1 MLPYRVA
8 GIAESEGSM
17 LRFPVD
23 KLRQASDLARG
34 MTVLMRRGMVDPRRP
49 DLVWRS
55 ARDMRAYGGVTAAV
69 LQGVRDNGPAT
80 AIIDEV
86 GPLSFQELEEQSNA
100 LARGLLASG
109 IHEGDVVALLARDHR
124 GLVLSMLAT
133 GKIGARLLLMNTG
146 FAKLQFADVAV
157 REKATVVL
165 HDSEFIDLLDVIPDT
180 IPRILTWCDDDTALS
195 PDMVTIDSLIA
206 AQPTDEL
213 PPPGR
218 PGGLILLTSGTTG
231 TPKGAPRDNVS
242 PMLSAQLLDRV
253 PTPQRE
259 TIVVAAPIF
268 HGTGLGQF
276 ILGLALG
283 NTVVLQRRF
292 NPEVT
297 LANVASNR
305 ASCLVVVPTMLQRI
319 IDLGPDV
326 LAKYDT
332 STLRIIFVAGSS
344 LPPSLCRRAREVF
357 GDVLYNMY
365 GSTEVAV
372 AAIATPRDLRK
383 APGTVGKP
391 VLACRVELYDA
402 NRNKITTPNTIGT
415 VFVSSSTSFKGYTD
429 GRHKEIVNGLLCS
442 NDIGHFDDSGLL
454 FIDGRDDDM
463 IVSGGENV
471 YPLEVENLLAARDD
485 VYEAAVVGVD
495 DDDFGK
501 RLRAYIVSAPNAA
514 RDAQE
519 IKTYVKTNLARFK
532 VPRDVYFVE
541 ELPRNTTGKLLRNAL
556 DTLDVERGD
565 RP

>member
-1 MLPYRVA
+1 LRAPLEIEVVTV
-8 GIAESEGSM
+8 
-17 LRFPVD
+17 RFPLG
-23 KLRQASDLARG
+23 KFCGASDLARG
-34 MTVLMRRGMVDPRRP
+34 TAVLVRRGMVNPRRP

-55 ARDMRAYGGVTAAV
+55 VRDVRAYGGLTAAV
-69 LQGVRDNGPAT
+69 LQGVRCYGPAL
-80 AIIDEV
+80 AIIDEI

-109 IHEGDVVALLARDHR
+109 IHEGDVMALLARDHR
-124 GLVLSMLAT
+124 GLVLSMLAA

-146 FAKLQFADVAV
+146 FAKPQFADVAR

-165 HDSEFIDLLDVIPDT
+165 HDSEFTGLLEGLPDT
-180 IPRILTWCDDDTALS
+180 IPRIVTWCDDDTERA
-195 PDMVTIDSLIA
+195 PETVTINSLIV
-206 AQPTDEL
+206 AQRTDEL
-213 PPPGR
+213 SPPSL
-218 PGGLILLTSGTTG
+218 PGGLVLLTSGTTG

-253 PTPQRE
+253 PLAQHE
-259 TIVVAAPIF
+259 AIVVAAPIF

-297 LANVASNR
+297 LGNVARTR

-326 LAKYDT
+326 LTKYDT
-332 STLRIIFVAGSS
+332 STLRIIFAAGSS
-344 LPPSLCRRAREVF
+344 LAPSLCERVREVF

-391 VLACRVELYDA
+391 VLACRVELYDT

-415 VFVSSSTSFKGYTD
+415 IFVSSSTSFKGYTD

-471 YPLEVENLLAARDD
+471 YPLEVENVLAARDD
-485 VYEAAVVGVD
+485 VREAAVVGVD
-495 DDDFGK
+495 DEDFGK
-501 RLRAYIVSAPNAA
+501 RLCAYIVPAPTAA
-514 RDAQE
+514 RDPQE
-519 IKTYVKTNLARFK
+519 IKNYVKDNLARYK
-532 VPRDVYFVE
+532 VPRDVYFVDQ
-541 ELPRNTTGKLLRNAL
+541 LPRNTTGKLLRNAL
-556 DTLDVERGD
+556 TAPHAQHGD
-565 RP
+565 QS

>member
-1 MLPYRVA
+1 V
-8 GIAESEGSM
+8 
-17 LRFPVD
+17 RFALD
-23 KLRQASDLARG
+23 KLCGASDLARG
-34 MTVLMRRGMVDPRRP
+34 TAVLVRRGMVNPRRP

-55 ARDMRAYGGVTAAV
+55 VRDIRAYGGLTAAV
-69 LQGVRDNGPAT
+69 LQGVRRNGPAS
-80 AIIDEV
+80 AIIDEI
-86 GPLSFQELEEQSNA
+86 GPLTFQELDEQSNA

-109 IHEGDVVALLARDHR
+109 IHDGDVMALLARDHR
-124 GLVLSMLAT
+124 GLVLSMVAA

-146 FAKLQFADVAV
+146 FAKPQFADVAR

-165 HDSEFIDLLDVIPDT
+165 HDSEFTDLLAGLPDT
-180 IPRILTWCDDDTALS
+180 IPRILTWCDNDAELAPDT
-195 PDMVTIDSLIA
+195 VTINSLIA
-206 AQPTDEL
+206 AHRTDEL
-213 PPPGR
+213 PPPDLR
-218 PGGLILLTSGTTG
+218 GGLVLLTSGTTG
-231 TPKGAPRDNVS
+231 TPKGAPRDNIS

-253 PTPQRE
+253 PLAQHE
-259 TIVVAAPIF
+259 AIVVAAPIF

-283 NTVVLQRRF
+283 NAVVLQRRF
-292 NPEVT
+292 DPEVT
-297 LANVASNR
+297 LGNVARTR

-332 STLRIIFVAGSS
+332 STLRIIFAAGSS
-344 LPPSLCRRAREVF
+344 LAPSLCERAREVF

-365 GSTEVAV
+365 GSTEIAV

-402 NRNKITTPNTIGT
+402 DRNRITTPNTIGT
-415 VFVSSSTSFKGYTD
+415 IFVSSSTSFKGYTD

-454 FIDGRDDDM
+454 FVDGRDDDM

-485 VYEAAVVGVD
+485 VREAAVVGVD
-495 DDDFGK
+495 DIDFGK
-501 RLRAYIVSAPNAA
+501 RLRAYIVPAPIAA
-514 RDAQE
+514 RDPQE
-519 IKTYVKTNLARFK
+519 IKNYVKDNLARYK
-532 VPRDVYFVE
+532 VPRDVYFVDQ
-541 ELPRNTTGKLLRNAL
+541 LPRNTTGKLLRNAL
-556 DTLDVERGD
+556 TALQAQHGD
-565 RP
+565 QS

>member
-1 MLPYRVA
+1 V
-8 GIAESEGSM
+8 
-17 LRFPVD
+17 RFPLG
-23 KLRQASDLARG
+23 KLCGASDLARG
-34 MTVLMRRGMVDPRRP
+34 TAVLVRRGMVNPRRP

-55 ARDMRAYGGVTAAV
+55 VRDVRAYGGLTAAV
-69 LQGVRDNGPAT
+69 LQGVRRYGPAS
-80 AIIDEV
+80 AIIDEI

-100 LARGLLASG
+100 LARGFLTSG
-109 IHEGDVVALLARDHR
+109 IHEGDVMALLARDHR
-124 GLVLSMLAT
+124 GLVLSMLAA

-146 FAKLQFADVAV
+146 FAKPQFADVAR

-165 HDSEFIDLLDVIPDT
+165 HDSEFTGLLEGLPDT
-180 IPRILTWCDDDTALS
+180 IPRILTWCDDDTELA
-195 PDMVTIDSLIA
+195 PETVTINSLIV
-206 AQPTDEL
+206 AQRTDEL
-213 PPPGR
+213 PPPDL
-218 PGGLILLTSGTTG
+218 PGGLVLLTSGTTG

-253 PTPQRE
+253 PLAQHE
-259 TIVVAAPIF
+259 AIVVAAPIF

-297 LANVASNR
+297 LGNVARTR

-326 LAKYDT
+326 LTKYDT
-332 STLRIIFVAGSS
+332 STLRIIFAAGSS
-344 LPPSLCRRAREVF
+344 LAPSLCERAREVF

-415 VFVSSSTSFKGYTD
+415 IFVSSSTSFKGYTD

-471 YPLEVENLLAARDD
+471 YPLEVENVLAARDD
-485 VYEAAVVGVD
+485 VREAAVVGVD
-495 DDDFGK
+495 DEDFGK
-501 RLRAYIVSAPNAA
+501 RLRAYIVPAPTAA
-514 RDAQE
+514 RDPQE
-519 IKTYVKTNLARFK
+519 IKNYVKDNLARYK
-532 VPRDVYFVE
+532 VPRDVYFVDQ
-541 ELPRNTTGKLLRNAL
+541 LPRNTTGKLLRNAL
-556 DTLDVERGD
+556 TALQAQHGD
-565 RP
+565 QS

>member
-86 GPLSFQELEEQSNA
+86 GPLSFQELEQQSNA

-206 AQPTDEL
+206 AQRTDEL

-344 LPPSLCRRAREVF
+344 LPPSLCLRAREVF

>member
-1 MLPYRVA
+1 M
-8 GIAESEGSM
+8 
-17 LRFPVD
+17 RFPLG
-23 KLRQASDLARG
+23 KLCGASDLARG
-34 MTVLMRRGMVDPRRP
+34 TAVLVRRGMVNPRRP

-55 ARDMRAYGGVTAAV
+55 VRDVRAYGALTAAV
-69 LQGVRDNGPAT
+69 LQGIRRNGPAS
-80 AIIDEV
+80 AIIDEI

-100 LARGLLASG
+100 LARGFLASG
-109 IHEGDVVALLARDHR
+109 IHEGDVMALLARDHR
-124 GLVLSMLAT
+124 GLVLSMLAA

-146 FAKLQFADVAV
+146 FAKPQFADVAR

-165 HDSEFIDLLDVIPDT
+165 HDSEFTGLLEGLPDT
-180 IPRILTWCDDDTALS
+180 IPRILTWCDNDTELT
-195 PDMVTIDSLIA
+195 PETVTINSLIV
-206 AQPTDEL
+206 AQRTDEL
-213 PPPGR
+213 SPPDL
-218 PGGLILLTSGTTG
+218 PGGLVLLTSGTTG

-253 PTPQRE
+253 PLAQHE
-259 TIVVAAPIF
+259 AIVVAAPIF

-297 LANVASNR
+297 LGNIARTR

-332 STLRIIFVAGSS
+332 STLRIIFAAGSS
-344 LPPSLCRRAREVF
+344 LAPSLCERAREVF

-415 VFVSSSTSFKGYTD
+415 IFVSSSTSFKGYTD

-471 YPLEVENLLAARDD
+471 YPLEVENVLAARDD
-485 VYEAAVVGVD
+485 VREAAVVGVD
-495 DDDFGK
+495 DEDFGK
-501 RLRAYIVSAPNAA
+501 RLRAYIVPAPTAA
-514 RDAQE
+514 RDPQE
-519 IKTYVKTNLARFK
+519 IKNYVKDNLARYK
-532 VPRDVYFVE
+532 VPRDVYFVDH
-541 ELPRNTTGKLLRNAL
+541 LPRNTTGKLLRNAL
-556 DTLDVERGD
+556 TTLQAQHGD
-565 RP
+565 QS

>member
-109 IHEGDVVALLARDHR
+109 IQARDHR

>member
-1 MLPYRVA
+1 V
-8 GIAESEGSM
+8 
-17 LRFPVD
+17 RFPLG
-23 KLRQASDLARG
+23 KLCGASDLARG
-34 MTVLMRRGMVDPRRP
+34 TAVLVRRGMVNPRRP

-55 ARDMRAYGGVTAAV
+55 VRDVRAYGALTAAV
-69 LQGVRDNGPAT
+69 LQGIRRNGPAS
-80 AIIDEV
+80 AIIDEI

-100 LARGLLASG
+100 LARGFLASG
-109 IHEGDVVALLARDHR
+109 IHEGDVMALLARDHR
-124 GLVLSMLAT
+124 GLVLSMLAA

-146 FAKLQFADVAV
+146 FAKPQFADVAR

-165 HDSEFIDLLDVIPDT
+165 HDSEFTGLLEGLPDT
-180 IPRILTWCDDDTALS
+180 IPRILTWCDNDTELT
-195 PDMVTIDSLIA
+195 PETVTINSLIV
-206 AQPTDEL
+206 AQRTDEL
-213 PPPGR
+213 SPPDL
-218 PGGLILLTSGTTG
+218 PGGLVLLTSGTTG

-253 PTPQRE
+253 PLAQHE
-259 TIVVAAPIF
+259 AIVVAAPIF

-297 LANVASNR
+297 LGNIARTR

-326 LAKYDT
+326 LTKYDT
-332 STLRIIFVAGSS
+332 STLRIIFAAGSS
-344 LPPSLCRRAREVF
+344 LAPSLCERAREVF

-415 VFVSSSTSFKGYTD
+415 IFVSSSTSFKGYTD

-471 YPLEVENLLAARDD
+471 YPLEVENVLAARDD
-485 VYEAAVVGVD
+485 VREAAVVGVD
-495 DDDFGK
+495 DEDFGK
-501 RLRAYIVSAPNAA
+501 RLRAYIVPAPTAA
-514 RDAQE
+514 RDPQE
-519 IKTYVKTNLARFK
+519 IKNYVKDNLARYK
-532 VPRDVYFVE
+532 VPRDVYFVDH
-541 ELPRNTTGKLLRNAL
+541 LPRNTTGKLLRNAL
-556 DTLDVERGD
+556 TTLQAQHGD
-565 RP
+565 QS

>member
-1 MLPYRVA
+1 V
-8 GIAESEGSM
+8 
-17 LRFPVD
+17 RFPLG
-23 KLRQASDLARG
+23 KLCGASDLARG
-34 MTVLMRRGMVDPRRP
+34 TAVLVRRGMVNPRRP

-55 ARDMRAYGGVTAAV
+55 VRDVRAYGALTAAV
-69 LQGVRDNGPAT
+69 LQGIRRNGPAS
-80 AIIDEV
+80 AIIDEI

-100 LARGLLASG
+100 LARGFLASG
-109 IHEGDVVALLARDHR
+109 IHEGDVMALLARDHR
-124 GLVLSMLAT
+124 GLVLSMLAA

-146 FAKLQFADVAV
+146 FAKPQFADVAR

-165 HDSEFIDLLDVIPDT
+165 HDSEFTGLLEGLPDT
-180 IPRILTWCDDDTALS
+180 IPRILTWCDNDTELT
-195 PDMVTIDSLIA
+195 PETVTINSLIV
-206 AQPTDEL
+206 AQRTDEL
-213 PPPGR
+213 SPPDL
-218 PGGLILLTSGTTG
+218 PGGLVLLTSGTTG

-253 PTPQRE
+253 PLAQHE
-259 TIVVAAPIF
+259 AIVVAAPIF

-297 LANVASNR
+297 LGNIARTR

-332 STLRIIFVAGSS
+332 STLRIIFAAGSS
-344 LPPSLCRRAREVF
+344 LAPSLCERAREVF

-415 VFVSSSTSFKGYTD
+415 IFVSSSTSFKGYTD

-471 YPLEVENLLAARDD
+471 YPLEVENVLAARDD
-485 VYEAAVVGVD
+485 VREAAVVGVD
-495 DDDFGK
+495 DEDFGK
-501 RLRAYIVSAPNAA
+501 RLRAYIVPAPTAA
-514 RDAQE
+514 RDPQE
-519 IKTYVKTNLARFK
+519 IKNYVKDNLARYK
-532 VPRDVYFVE
+532 VPRDVYFVDH
-541 ELPRNTTGKLLRNAL
+541 LPRNTTGKLLRNAL
-556 DTLDVERGD
+556 TTLQAQHGD
-565 RP
+565 QS

>member
-1 MLPYRVA
+1 M
-8 GIAESEGSM
+8 
-17 LRFPVD
+17 RFPLG
-23 KLRQASDLARG
+23 KLCGASDLVRG
-34 MTVLMRRGMVDPRRP
+34 TAVLVRRGMVNPRRP

-55 ARDMRAYGGVTAAV
+55 VRDVRAYGALTAAV
-69 LQGVRDNGPAT
+69 LQGIRRNGPAS
-80 AIIDEV
+80 AIIDEI

-100 LARGLLASG
+100 LARGFLASG
-109 IHEGDVVALLARDHR
+109 IHEGDVMALLARDHR
-124 GLVLSMLAT
+124 GLVLSMLAA

-146 FAKLQFADVAV
+146 FAKPQFADVAR

-165 HDSEFIDLLDVIPDT
+165 HDSEFTGLLEGLPDT
-180 IPRILTWCDDDTALS
+180 IPRIVTWCDDDTERA
-195 PDMVTIDSLIA
+195 PETVTINSLIV
-206 AQPTDEL
+206 AQRTDEL
-213 PPPGR
+213 SPPSL
-218 PGGLILLTSGTTG
+218 PGGLVLLTSGTTG

-253 PTPQRE
+253 PLAQHE
-259 TIVVAAPIF
+259 AIVVAAPIF

-297 LANVASNR
+297 LGNVARTR

-326 LAKYDT
+326 LTKYDT
-332 STLRIIFVAGSS
+332 STLRIIFAAGSS
-344 LPPSLCRRAREVF
+344 LAPSLCERAREVF

-415 VFVSSSTSFKGYTD
+415 IFVSSSTSFKGYTD

-471 YPLEVENLLAARDD
+471 YPLEVENVLAARDD
-485 VYEAAVVGVD
+485 VREAAVVGVD
-495 DDDFGK
+495 DEDFGK
-501 RLRAYIVSAPNAA
+501 RLCAYIVPAPTAA
-514 RDAQE
+514 RDPQE
-519 IKTYVKTNLARFK
+519 IKNYVKDNLARYK
-532 VPRDVYFVE
+532 VPRDVYFVDQ
-541 ELPRNTTGKLLRNAL
+541 LPRNTTGKLLRNAL
-556 DTLDVERGD
+556 TALHAQHGD
-565 RP
+565 QS